1 MRVRMIS
8 LLREP
13 EMKSVLIMALLVLVA
28 GCSNRAVYE
37 NIQINKRN
45 QCLQGPQA
53 AYDECME
60 GTEKPYEKFEQ
71 ERREYL
77 EERENVADP

>member
-1 MRVRMIS
+1 M
-8 LLREP
+8 LN
-13 EMKSVLIMALLVLVA
+13 MKSVLILALLLA
-28 GCSNRAVYE
+28 IASCSNRAVYE

-53 AYDECME
+53 AYEECME
-60 GTEKPYEKFEQ
+60 GVEKPYEEFEQ

-77 EERENVADP
+77 EEREAAIDR